1 MTQLSAFTWGVF
13 PYICLA
19 VMIVGTL
26 YRYQSDQLR
35 WGSKSSELL
44 EKKLLTVGSMLFH
57 VGIFF
62 VLAGHVAGLLVPVEF
77 YNAIGISSEVY
88 HGAAIVLGGLSGLV
102 ALAGISILLY
112 RRIANAR
119 VRMNSGF
126 SDYVS
131 DGLLWLVIAL
141 GLAFTLGYSIVH
153 GPYEYRATV
162 GPWIRSVLS
171 LQPDTALM
179 AGVPLL
185 LQVHIALAFMLFGI
199 SPFTRLIHIY
209 SIPIGYL
216 RRAPLVYR
224 ARYGYGHGY
233 ATTAQ
238 RPASL
243 RTSPRPQPQPQ
254 PIPAPAEEPTVPE
267 PAGRFERVLRESL
280 DPVAGSGSGRYSRR

>member
-1 MTQLSAFTWGVF
+1 MTRLSAFTWGIF
-13 PYICLA
+13 PYICLV
-19 VMIVGTL
+19 VMIVGAF
-26 YRYQSDQLR
+26 YRYQTGQLS

-62 VLAGHVAGLLVPVEF
+62 VFAGHVAGLLVPVEF
-77 YNAIGISSEVY
+77 YNAIGVSSELY

-119 VRMNSGF
+119 VRMNTDF
-126 SDYVS
+126 SDYVA
-131 DGLLWLVIAL
+131 DGLLWLVIFL
-141 GLAFTLGYSIVH
+141 GLAFTLGYSIVY

-162 GPWIRSVLS
+162 GPWIRSVLT
-171 LQPDTALM
+171 LQPDIALM

-216 RRAPLVYR
+216 RRAPLLYR
-224 ARYGYGHGY
+224 ARYGYGYGH
-233 ATTAQ
+233 APTTQ
-238 RPASL
+238 RPAIPHT
-243 RTSPRPQPQPQ
+243 RPQPRPQPV
-254 PIPAPAEEPTVPE
+254 PAPAEEPSVPE
-267 PAGRFERVLRESL
+267 PASHFERAPRELL
-280 DPVAGSGSGRYSRR
+280 DPVAGSGGHGRR